1 MNKLWEAGIRRH
13 NKIMLLA
20 SVSSLSFYH
29 LHEKT
34 FLWIKGW
41 DRDLCLQI
49 PLLIKFKYA
58 VNHFLCCR
66 KKLRILQGK
75 ERKTHNQR
83 SNNSSRNKSSKDRKT
98 FFHDRDSSAKYDSKV
113 IILYPVTQIILYP
126 APLQVPQ
133 VWQGEHRGE
142 GQGWADPAR
151 EDRHREQPPALQVII
166 LYPVTRIIL
175 YPVPPQLRRRPALPR
190 AVRRARGEDRVSVL
204 QVDAAVDK
212 LSCQGSCHSC
222 HAVTWSR

>member
-1 MNKLWEAGIRRH
+1 
-13 NKIMLLA
+13 MLLA
-20 SVSSLSFYH
+20 SVSSLSFYL

-83 SNNSSRNKSSKDRKT
+83 SNNSSRNKSGKDRKT
-98 FFHDRDSSAKYDSKV
+98 FFHDRDSSAKYDSKYHKSDKV
-113 IILYPVTQIILYP
+113 NTEERDRDGLTQLEKIAIENSL
-126 APLQVPQ
+126 L
-133 VWQGEHRGE
+133 
-142 GQGWADPAR
+142 
-151 EDRHREQPPALQVII
+151 
-166 LYPVTRIIL
+166 
-175 YPVPPQLRRRPALPR
+175 
-190 AVRRARGEDRVSVL
+190 
-204 QVDAAVDK
+204 
-212 LSCQGSCHSC
+212 LS
-222 HAVTWSR
+222 R